1 MAWLNE
7 TTIEGHSPAFDVGAR
22 RNFEQVR
29 AAPQG
34 PPSPGPAPE
43 GNWPRCVRQVFGSDP
58 RLWFLPVW
66 GGGPAGDGVHW
77 PSRRVVREP
86 GSPSYDD
93 ASRDYEGQQMQGLT
107 QNMTPE
113 HRARRDEEAD
123 DTPFV

>member
-77 PSRRVVREP
+77 ERRPEAGELRTLEEGRPAASDNAVLLDHAC
-86 GSPSYDD
+86 SDSSAD
-93 ASRDYEGQQMQGLT
+93 AY
-107 QNMTPE
+107 
-113 HRARRDEEAD
+113 
-123 DTPFV
+123 